1 MKHASTPPIGEPGAL
16 SHPQALF
23 HIGSHSSAFCSDF
36 SGLRNVPAT
45 KCKPTPT
52 TPTTT
57 HPPLHTTISL
67 TRAHSTSA
75 ACAAETQ
82 DNAQSTTAHTPHSH
96 PQAQLPA
103 RPPPPL
109 SCPKVRAPWT
119 GPTKSLYTT
128 SPAALCHTGGFCGSE
143 AGNSS
148 TPPRRHCQQLPAT
161 LTGSQ
166 MPPIPPVLAEP
177 FQAEAEAPTE
187 QQQTPGQPHRADN
200 NGKPDTTPD
209 TDRQHT
215 RAHWFKTHIAQPS
228 KKGRTKHDVQ
238 TPPTAPPPRRLLEH
252 RRIAGSS

>member
-1 MKHASTPPIGEPGAL
+1 MCL
-16 SHPQALF
+16 S
-23 HIGSHSSAFCSDF
+23 
-36 SGLRNVPAT
+36 AT

-82 DNAQSTTAHTPHSH
+82 DNAQSTTAHTPQSH

-187 QQQTPGQPHRADN
+187 QQQTPGQPRRADN

-238 TPPTAPPPRRLLEH
+238 TPPQHHLRGAFWNTIGLLEAAKLHTDRHHAQAPPQLAGAH
-252 RRIAGSS
+252 RDTH